1 MNKKF
6 NVISENNLEYIDFHD
21 CECSRL
27 YYENDTLI
35 FEMEWMEVLAEHPMN
50 PYNKAHQSD
59 EGMVLLQLPKIEQLI
74 LYKNDSEI
82 ISAND
87 FENVDFRN
95 IILLQYD
102 EYDDK
107 SLIFCKFLP
116 CFAGISISAAGT
128 VHDHQDGHF
137 CGIAV
142 FRQIIVDGV
151 LQNFAVM
158 QMLHR
163 DFVPAGCSG
172 RGIFRGKGEDP
183 GKKSQNAGEKGDFFH
198 NDSLGD

>member
-6 NVISENNLEYIDFHD
+6 NIISENNLEYIDFHD

-82 ISAND
+82 ISVND

-102 EYDDK
+102 ESKTNDGYKTKIYLLFNNNKEFDSALIEISYNK
-107 SLIFCKFLP
+107 SVTMWDELKDVSWFEVK
-116 CFAGISISAAGT
+116 
-128 VHDHQDGHF
+128 
-137 CGIAV
+137 
-142 FRQIIVDGV
+142 
-151 LQNFAVM
+151 
-158 QMLHR
+158 
-163 DFVPAGCSG
+163 
-172 RGIFRGKGEDP
+172 
-183 GKKSQNAGEKGDFFH
+183 
-198 NDSLGD
+198 